1 MPSDTASVRV
11 LVVDEQEV
19 VRRGVAGVLA
29 GDSGITVVGEAG
41 SVAQALA
48 RGPAVRPDV
57 AVVGMRLPDGSGA
70 EVCERLRACVPG
82 LRCLVLS
89 QHSDRDSVAAA
100 VRAGASGYLLK
111 HARAPELVSAVRT
124 VAAGG
129 TVFDKEATAATSR
142 RHTDKKQD
150 PLELLTPQERT
161 VLRLIGEG
169 LTNRQIGDRMGLAEK
184 TVKNYTT
191 NLLAKLG
198 LERRTQAA
206 ILATQVRDRPPS
218 EEPTS

>member
-1 MPSDTASVRV
+1 MLPDTAIVRI

-19 VRRGVAGVLA
+19 VRRGVAQVL
-29 GDSGITVVGEAG
+29 DSDVGITVVGEAA
-41 SVAQALA
+41 SVTQALT

-70 EVCERLRACVPG
+70 EVCAQLPARLPG

-89 QHSDRDSVAAA
+89 RDHDPDTVTAA

-111 HARAPELVSAVRT
+111 HVRAAALIAAVRT
-124 VAAGG
+124 IAAGG
-129 TVFDKEATAATSR
+129 TVFDGAVTTAISRWRTS
-142 RHTDKKQD
+142 TEPD

-169 LTNRQIGDRMGLAEK
+169 LANQQIADRMRLAEK
-184 TVKNYTT
+184 TVKNYVSH
-191 NLLAKLG
+191 LLAKLG
-198 LERRTQAA
+198 LQRRTQAA
-206 ILATQVRDRPPS
+206 ILATRLRDRQ
-218 EEPTS
+218 